1 MNQAPQFSATDEPA
15 EIVAAAGEWLA
26 QELGD
31 GFKYLKSKREISR
44 KSGGRTESIILQTS
58 SWSRT
63 GQGTWVTPRI
73 LVRDDRVRKWQAE
86 RRLVGMFST
95 GGFIFNSL
103 VTNMGL
109 PDLELFGPL
118 RDRPEGHFIS
128 LADFRDAAMGDIL
141 ANLKI
146 LRGTPEPAAEQLPNP
161 WIVFPEPPFWW
172 AAAYGEKAAAG
183 RFLSRFF
190 ELKPPSRLHFEAG
203 RRLAV
208 ESGPEPPSINNMYV
222 AFGWSAV
229 SSQALGADEA
239 I

>member
-1 MNQAPQFSATDEPA
+1 LSQAPQFSATDEPA

-26 QELGD
+26 PELGD
-31 GFKYLKSKREISR
+31 GFKYLKAKREISR
-44 KSGGRTESIILQTS
+44 KAGGRTESIILQTS

-128 LADFRDAAMGDIL
+128 LAELRDAALGDIL

-146 LRGTPEPAAEQLPNP
+146 LRGTPEAAAEQLPNS

-172 AAAYGEKAAAG
+172 AAAYGEKAAAR

-190 ELKPPSRLHFEAG
+190 ELKPPSRIHFEAG

-208 ESGPEPPSINNMYV
+208 ESGPEPPSINNTYV
-222 AFGWSAV
+222 ALGWSAV